1 MVKYGRHLEFLRQ
14 RFPKSVYLVDY
25 KGIQHSTDRAAF
37 SADWQEGL
45 ARATAAKE
53 EGVAGLWS
61 RVFQGVSSD
70 PELRGVRP
78 LVALHTY
85 HGAVGAAETQQLLD
99 DYSEV
104 RQAAVANW
112 EALRKLVKKFDKNAP
127 EAEALSGELLPKLYA
142 SSLTSLVHAD
152 DVFPFETLKALAHP
166 VNSDGEEAEEEP
178 EEEAPPAAASIVH
191 SIARRASMVPGAG
204 AVTSILSAWAPSVLT
219 SMQDSAVAPA
229 IRSRLQKWRQAG
241 ASRAASQ
248 REMEEMQVGRRADE
262 LAWLRSVVANDID
275 KDIMRRLVAHRGFH
289 SINDRTDR
297 RPIENSLEAY
307 ELAWTSGVVL
317 CECDVAVTR
326 DGKLVLGHD
335 ADYSRLAL
343 RVPGE
348 EAKRGLHVG
357 ELTLAQLIA
366 MPLKSGSRPPTL
378 LEVLRSASM
387 VGNGSQ
393 LVIEIKPGN
402 VTAAD
407 ALIHL
412 LRGHP
417 ELLPC
422 VGVVMS
428 FDAFIMNDFAAM
440 LSALVATPWAGAG
453 GMPRSISVS
462 AGMPRVVSV
471 PGFNPGGHMPRVTS
485 AAAQLSHYM
494 VARDSVGGP
503 QEGRMGRLSS
513 VALPEGSVAKG
524 PTVPK
529 LLLLTVAEKPEKP
542 FEMWLDIMKDTAGV
556 EEAAKHL
563 DGVYI
568 EFQQEMLTPEGRA
581 ALSQL
586 AARRTVGVW
595 MRAERDPDN
604 LATATELMNSC
615 GVSFVNTDLPQTFTA
630 AARAAYAEVS
640 VASPTLRSTSGKP
653 LPGKTG
659 ARSFKTK
666 SSDEDSAISSP
677 EKEAE
682 ALRQEAEAKRGP
694 RPPSATAEM
703 SRQRDMSLSDVLSSG
718 ANDEPPGTLG

>member
-14 RFPKSVYLVDY
+14 RFQKSAYLVDY
-25 KGIQHSTDRAAF
+25 KAIQRVVDRAAF

-61 RVFQGVSSD
+61 RVFQGIATVVD
-70 PELRGVRP
+70 ADQRGVRP

-85 HGAVGAAETQQLLD
+85 HASVSAADTQRLLD
-99 DYSEV
+99 DYSEL
-104 RQAAVANW
+104 RMAAVANW

-127 EAEALSGELLPKLYA
+127 EDQALSGELLPKLYA

-152 DVFPFETLKALAHP
+152 DDFPFEKLKVLAHP
-166 VNSDGEEAEEEP
+166 LGSTGGEAEAD
-178 EEEAPPAAASIVH
+178 EEEAPPPAASLVH
-191 SIARRASMVPGAG
+191 SIARRASALPGA
-204 AVTSILSAWAPSVLT
+204 ATVTSILSTWAPSVLS
-219 SMQDSAVAPA
+219 SMQETAVAPA
-229 IRSRLQKWRQAG
+229 IRSRLQNWRQAG
-241 ASRAASQ
+241 ASHAALQ
-248 REMEEMQVGRRADE
+248 HQMEKRQVGRRADE
-262 LAWLRSVVANDID
+262 LAWLRSMVAHDIPPD
-275 KDIMRRLVAHRGFH
+275 VRRRLVAHRGFH
-289 SINDRTDR
+289 SVTDRTDR

-343 RVPGE
+343 AVPGE
-348 EAKRGLHVG
+348 EAKRALHVG
-357 ELTLAQLIA
+357 ELTLAELIA

-407 ALIHL
+407 TLIHL

-440 LSALVATPWAGAG
+440 LSTLVAAPGGSAG
-453 GMPRSISVS
+453 
-462 AGMPRVVSV
+462 GMPRVVSV
-471 PGFNPGGHMPRVTS
+471 PALNPGGMPRVTS
-485 AAAQLSHYM
+485 TAAQRSHYM
-494 VARDSVGGP
+494 GAPRD
-503 QEGRMGRLSS
+503 GRLSS
-513 VALPEGSVAKG
+513 VAPPPAEGGAK
-524 PTVPK
+524 VPK

-568 EFQQEMLTPEGRA
+568 EFQQEMLTAEGRA
-581 ALSQL
+581 ALAAL

-604 LATATELMNSC
+604 LATATELMNEC
-615 GVSFVNTDLPQTFTA
+615 GVRFVNTDLPQTFTA
-630 AARAAYAEVS
+630 TARATYAENS
-640 VASPTLRSTSGKP
+640 VV
-653 LPGKTG
+653 
-659 ARSFKTK
+659 FKTK
-666 SSDEDSAISSP
+666 SDSESD
-677 EKEAE
+677 AE
-682 ALRQEAEAKRGP
+682 
-694 RPPSATAEM
+694 
-703 SRQRDMSLSDVLSSG
+703 
-718 ANDEPPGTLG
+718 